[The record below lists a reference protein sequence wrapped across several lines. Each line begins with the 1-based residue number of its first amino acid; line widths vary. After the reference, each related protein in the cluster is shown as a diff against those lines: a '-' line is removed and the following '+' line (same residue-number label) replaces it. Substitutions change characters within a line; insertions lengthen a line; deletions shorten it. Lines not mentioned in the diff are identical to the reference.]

1 MWKASFVY
9 FFAVYSFLFLCNHIK
24 MTAMTD
30 LHALYEAILGG
41 KLEPAVEV
49 TKQAIAEGVGP
60 QQIINDYMIP
70 AMEEIG
76 ARFEAGQ
83 AFVPNLLMSARAMK
97 GSLDL
102 VKPLLRGDNTASMG
116 KVVIGTVKG
125 DLHDIGKNLVASML
139 EGCGFEVIN
148 LGVDVSS
155 DKFIEAVK
163 EHNANIICM
172 SALLTTTMN
181 YMKEVVAAVEAA
193 QLKDKVKIMVGGAP
207 LTEGFA
213 RSIGADGY
221 SSNANAAVALARN
234 LMGA

>member
-1 MWKASFVY
+1 
-9 FFAVYSFLFLCNHIK
+9 
-24 MTAMTD
+24 MTD

-49 TKQAIAEGVGP
+49 TNQAIAEGAEP
-60 QQIINDYMIP
+60 QKIINEYMIP

-83 AFVPNLLMSARAMK
+83 AFVPNLLMSALAMK
-97 GSLDL
+97 GSLDI
-102 VKPLLRGDNTASMG
+102 VKPLLRGDSTASVG

-155 DKFIEAVK
+155 DKFVEAVR
-163 EHNANIICM
+163 EHDANIICM

-193 QLKDKVKIMVGGAP
+193 QLKDRVKIMVGGAP

-221 SSNANAAVALARN
+221 SSNANAAVTLARS